1 MYKRVLLKL
10 SGEALKGNVTNQ
22 ILDADY
28 LKELAKVIKRI
39 RDNGAQVAIVI
50 GAGNIW
56 RGKVAEKLGID
67 RVNAD
72 YMGMMGTVINAVA
85 MSSTLKA
92 MDVPS
97 IVFSAIPEIEGVTQK
112 YEKNLAKTALNC
124 GNIVFLAGGTGKPF
138 FTTDTAAT
146 LRALELEC
154 DAILMG
160 KNGVDGVYTDDPDT
174 NPNAE
179 FIKDITYD
187 EILEKNLSVMDKS
200 AVELIKDKDI
210 DIRVFSMAVLDN
222 FENVIAGDKLGTT
235 CHRKGK

>member
-222 FENVIAGDKLGTT
+222 FEKVIAGDKLGTT